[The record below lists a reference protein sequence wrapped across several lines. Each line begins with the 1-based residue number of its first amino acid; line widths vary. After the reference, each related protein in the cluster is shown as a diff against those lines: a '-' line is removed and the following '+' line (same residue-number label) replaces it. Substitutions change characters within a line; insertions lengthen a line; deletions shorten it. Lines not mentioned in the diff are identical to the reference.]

1 MSWNTSPL
9 SLLNTYRVSHHL
21 STPAAFTSP
30 LNQALLVN
38 PGIGRQSPTMARRKD
53 KRRVSKEQ
61 LATNVRKH
69 FNGAAVNEIDV
80 VVELVYKSRNKG
92 KLLAGYYL
100 LRSATLTSCRQGIP
114 HALSAWHHQEVMT
127 NHLYLP
133 ARTSP
138 LHPDTTNTTQH
149 SLTYSFLHHT
159 TSHITPPHTTR
170 LCTFTFTCTRH
181 RRLSSLC
188 CITTKHSN
196 CTYRLTDDMGEIIP

>member
-1 MSWNTSPL
+1 MHDTRDGELINVQMAWNTSPL

-92 KLLAGYYL
+92 MPRVGHQS
-100 LRSATLTSCRQGIP
+100 LRNTTLTSCRQGIP

-127 NHLYLP
+127 N
-133 ARTSP
+133 
-138 LHPDTTNTTQH
+138 
-149 SLTYSFLHHT
+149 
-159 TSHITPPHTTR
+159 
-170 LCTFTFTCTRH
+170 
-181 RRLSSLC
+181 
-188 CITTKHSN
+188 
-196 CTYRLTDDMGEIIP
+196 

>member
-1 MSWNTSPL
+1 MHDTWNGELISVQMAWNTSPL

-53 KRRVSKEQ
+53 KRRVSKDQ

-92 KLLAGYYL
+92 MPLAGLQL
-100 LRSATLTSCRQGIP
+100 LRNTTLTSCRQGIP
-114 HALSAWHHQEVMT
+114 HALSTRHHQEVMT
-127 NHLYLP
+127 NPFYHL
-133 ARTSP
+133 
-138 LHPDTTNTTQH
+138 
-149 SLTYSFLHHT
+149 FLHE
-159 TSHITPPHTTR
+159 TP
-170 LCTFTFTCTRH
+170 RH
-181 RRLSSLC
+181 N
-188 CITTKHSN
+188 T
-196 CTYRLTDDMGEIIP
+196 P

>member
-1 MSWNTSPL
+1 
-9 SLLNTYRVSHHL
+9 
-21 STPAAFTSP
+21 
-30 LNQALLVN
+30 
-38 PGIGRQSPTMARRKD
+38 MARRKD
-53 KRRVSKEQ
+53 KRRVSKDQ

-92 KLLAGYYL
+92 MLLAGYYL
-100 LRSATLTSCRQGIP
+100 LRSTTLTSCRQGIP

-127 NHLYLP
+127 NHVYLP

-159 TSHITPPHTTR
+159 TPHTTLHITPHTQQQ
-170 LCTFTFTCTRH
+170 FAQ
-181 RRLSSLC
+181 SLAHDIDDYSAFA
-188 CITTKHSN
+188 CIPSN
-196 CTYRLTDDMGEIIP
+196 TAIAHTDDMGEIIPYL

>member
-92 KLLAGYYL
+92 MPLVGYQV
-100 LRSATLTSCRQGIP
+100 LRNTILTSLRQGIS
-114 HALSAWHHQEVMT
+114 HALCTWDHEEVMT
-127 NHLYLP
+127 SSFPTRL
-133 ARTSP
+133 
-138 LHPDTTNTTQH
+138 NTTTTLPDLQLLTPRQH
-149 SLTYSFLHHT
+149 HATHT
-159 TSHITPPHTTR
+159 TQCSAH
-170 LCTFTFTCTRH
+170 FNVASTRH
-181 RRLSSLC
+181 RRTFSLLL
-188 CITTKHSN
+188 H
-196 CTYRLTDDMGEIIP
+196 YH